1 MGSPP
6 CAIFRYP
13 DDLRNI
19 VQQCARSSLMY
30 TDQRLEILRMM
41 RRKFARRGKGKRR
54 PWKSPGKSL
63 NDALET
69 RNLPSA
75 ADPCRSQQRNTW
87 PTLPLTDRQIYEEH
101 SPT

>member
-1 MGSPP
+1 
-6 CAIFRYP
+6 
-13 DDLRNI
+13 
-19 VQQCARSSLMY
+19 MY

-75 ADPCRSQQRNTW
+75 ADPCRSQQRKEGNTW